1 MTLFPIGIILYGV
14 QTFVCFVG
22 IVGLRKWKQLS
33 KPLRLFEVY
42 ILFTVAIEVVEGVL
56 AEYNIRNL
64 WVVHCFDFVEL
75 FLYSCLFFLWYPG
88 KRYRYLLWTAFGLY
102 VSVWIIGKFTFEP
115 FYFMDVYSGAIS
127 QIIQIGFGGRL
138 LYSIS
143 QEQGFN
149 WKNDP
154 RFLVI
159 SGIVL
164 YASASFLLHITFNVL
179 LTLPLQ
185 TMRIIWLLNVLFVM
199 LQYIIFLKGFLC
211 NTNLVKDLTLD
222 KVSL

>member
-1 MTLFPIGIILYGV
+1 MTLFPFGIILYGV
-14 QTFVCFVG
+14 QIFVCFVG

-33 KPLRLFEVY
+33 KPFRLFEVY
-42 ILFTVAIEVVEGVL
+42 ILFSIAIEVVESVM
-56 AEYNIRNL
+56 ANYNIRNL
-64 WVVHCFDFVEL
+64 WVFHCSDFVEL
-75 FLYSCLFFLWYPG
+75 FLYSCLYVLWYPG
-88 KRYRYLLWTAFGLY
+88 KRYRRLLQAACGMY
-102 VSVWIIGKFTFEP
+102 VSVWIIGKFSFEP
-115 FYFMDVYSGAIS
+115 FYFMDIYSGAIS

-143 QEQGFN
+143 QEQEFD
-149 WKNDP
+149 WKKDP
-154 RFLVI
+154 RFIVI

-179 LTLPLQ
+179 LTLPRQ